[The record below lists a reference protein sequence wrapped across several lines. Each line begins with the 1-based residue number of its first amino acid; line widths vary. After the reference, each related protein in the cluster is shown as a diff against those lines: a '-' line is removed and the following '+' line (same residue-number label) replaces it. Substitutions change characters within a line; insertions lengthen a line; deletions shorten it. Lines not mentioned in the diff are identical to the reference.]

1 MKKIMSLLLAVC
13 MVLCLLPA
21 VVLADGGT
29 SEITSVDATIKPI
42 LGAKIGT
49 YATQNFAQTHIKK
62 LTTVPA
68 EPTTEGLY
76 INYVTWWK
84 IPDADYTGDVAVDE
98 GKMTPV
104 TDEDEVFQ
112 DGYHYY
118 VVAEF
123 ADYDDATSSYLPFT
137 EAAYATINGKAAS
150 SRVLEVEGW
159 GNIILSVAG
168 YVDVAGFYDIDM
180 TVAAPAVGATPD
192 YRPTFEV
199 TDDVYEAASDL
210 GVTTVE
216 ATTWYKVAKADYKGV
231 NGDNWTEMEA
241 SEAYTSD
248 YYYMVKFNIKESND
262 SRFDW
267 LWRTISTRLTGSL
280 NGKAFDRIV
289 VADDQYSAEL
299 YKCFGP
305 EKESRGGGSTNYYV
319 VHTYIEGEGTV
330 DPVGSSGSKMV
341 RSGEDEVFT
350 FTPAAG
356 YEIGDVVVNGKSVG
370 AVSSYT
376 VKDIDHDTNIEI
388 TFVRNGTA
396 VVGTGNANPATGA
409 ML

>member
-42 LGAKIGT
+42 LGAKVGT
-49 YATQNFAQTHIKK
+49 YETQNYAATHIKK

-68 EPTTEGLY
+68 EPTTGGLY

-98 GKMTPV
+98 LKMALV
-104 TDEDEVFQ
+104 TDENEVFQ

-118 VVAEF
+118 VVAQF
-123 ADYDDATSSYLPFT
+123 ADWDATASSYLPFT
-137 EAAYATINGKAAS
+137 EAAYGTINGKAAS
-150 SRVLEVEGW
+150 SAVLEVEER

-199 TDDVYEAASDL
+199 TDDVCEAASDL

-216 ATTWYKVAKADYKGV
+216 KTTWYKVAKDDYKGV
-231 NGDNWTEMEA
+231 NGDNWTEMED

-248 YYYMVKFNIKESND
+248 YYYMVKFDIEEYNNPEKY
-262 SRFDW
+262 DW

-289 VADDQYSAEL
+289 VAPDQYSAEL

-305 EKESRGGGSTNYYV
+305 EKESRGGSTNYYV

-330 DPVGSSGSKMV
+330 DPVGSNGSKMV

-376 VKDIDHDTNIEI
+376 VKDIDHDANIEI